1 MSTRAKRLYDNE
13 MCTSRSNRTLSSSL
27 IPVFGRDRHL
37 YKNLYCAKCHEVEE
51 FEIVPFQLDCNEDK
65 SFCKITIGREYAE
78 KCIPYCHK
86 KIGCR
91 PGNEYYE
98 RYHSHAGN
106 YKCYDNIFC
115 FQCAEGEIKEL
126 SEPVVHIDFD
136 CFIGEYRLPSP
147 YSWASLLLFTDSE
160 EKEEIKNRCPI
171 QHIFTLLTNGCM
183 KIRCPEGFKAF
194 QFKCEK
200 ITSKDV
206 GTTKRTNLTGE
217 FQDALLSDCLVTHRF
232 KLYVAN
238 VTDLSRFID
247 NVLPGNSNRNAT
259 IFRVRGTKVKEDKQ
273 RLIVEMNSITNV
285 SIMEILSRGRLKVG
299 DFLYRNNSILISS
312 QLSPFYY
319 PMKLNYSNIFMDNN
333 ICEKPLL
340 LDTNNVSFSYPSCNA
355 MYRGDIIKIIYMDR
369 HQKRGVE
376 NVYLYL
382 LVSLLFK
389 SMSVSI
395 NKIEFNGSRNT

>member
-1 MSTRAKRLYDNE
+1 
-13 MCTSRSNRTLSSSL
+13 
-27 IPVFGRDRHL
+27 
-37 YKNLYCAKCHEVEE
+37 
-51 FEIVPFQLDCNEDK
+51 
-65 SFCKITIGREYAE
+65 
-78 KCIPYCHK
+78 
-86 KIGCR
+86 
-91 PGNEYYE
+91 
-98 RYHSHAGN
+98 
-106 YKCYDNIFC
+106 
-115 FQCAEGEIKEL
+115 
-126 SEPVVHIDFD
+126 
-136 CFIGEYRLPSP
+136 
-147 YSWASLLLFTDSE
+147 
-160 EKEEIKNRCPI
+160 
-171 QHIFTLLTNGCM
+171 M

-319 PMKLNYSNIFMDNN
+319 PMKLNYSSIFMDNN

-369 HQKRGVE
+369 HQRRGVE